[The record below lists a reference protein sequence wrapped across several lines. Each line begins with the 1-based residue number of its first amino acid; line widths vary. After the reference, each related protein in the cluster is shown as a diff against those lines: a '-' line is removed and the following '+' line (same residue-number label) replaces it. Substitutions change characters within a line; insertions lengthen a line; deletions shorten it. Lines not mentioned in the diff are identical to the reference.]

1 MMPLRMGVLAREEAR
16 PARGTERSRGEG
28 VQEAHALARE
38 PVDVRRLDERVTGC
52 PKLVPAQVVDEHDN
66 HVGPSGPLVGL
77 AARAGREHNS
87 QKGGGCREMPE
98 CHVPRSITN
107 RPMTYASIQ
116 SAGSWRPLRHC
127 PGRSIWEGA
136 SDRRPSDLVGAVVA
150 VRVFRVPTAA
160 DPVHVAPL
168 DEGGLISYE
177 KADGRFV
184 HTLNTPEGFARKL
197 EQLGIRLEGDRP

>member
-1 MMPLRMGVLAREEAR
+1 
-16 PARGTERSRGEG
+16 
-28 VQEAHALARE
+28 
-38 PVDVRRLDERVTGC
+38 
-52 PKLVPAQVVDEHDN
+52 
-66 HVGPSGPLVGL
+66 
-77 AARAGREHNS
+77 
-87 QKGGGCREMPE
+87 
-98 CHVPRSITN
+98 
-107 RPMTYASIQ
+107 MTYASIQ

-160 DPVHVAPL
+160 DPVHVAAL
-168 DEGGLISYE
+168 DAGGLISYE

-197 EQLGIRLEGDRP
+197 EQLGIGLERAKQEPGEARPARCDRPSEESTRTA